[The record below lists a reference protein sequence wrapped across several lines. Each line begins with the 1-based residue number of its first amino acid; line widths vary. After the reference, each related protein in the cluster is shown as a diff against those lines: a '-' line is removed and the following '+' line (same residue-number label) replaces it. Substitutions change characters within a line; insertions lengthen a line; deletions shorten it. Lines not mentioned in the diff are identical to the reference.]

1 MEALLAEL
9 RILESKIREYNEKPQ
24 RYYQSKI
31 VGQLNK
37 DEIFE
42 SVEWN
47 EKYFLIT
54 LTFDPKVVINL
65 DEYGQRHRLL
75 LIINELSNY
84 KYYSCLEKHKSG
96 ILHAHI
102 MLQSDDIHS
111 IEDILYKNKKHIT
124 KSFKL
129 NPAIQIKTVKQT
141 KVDIQRTYD
150 YIFDDKKD
158 HPIYKYIKINI

>member
-1 MEALLAEL
+1 MEALIAEL
-9 RILESKIREYNEKPQ
+9 RILEAKIKAYNEKPQ

-37 DEIFE
+37 DDYFN
-42 SVEWN
+42 SVDYT

-54 LTFDPKVVINL
+54 LTFDPKVVVNL
-65 DEYGQRHRLL
+65 DEYGQRQRLL
-75 LIINELSNY
+75 NIISELGDY

-111 IEDILYKNKKHIT
+111 VEDILNKNKKHIT

-129 NPAIQIKTVKQT
+129 NPSIQIKVVKQT
-141 KVDIQRTYD
+141 KKDIERTYD

-158 HPIYKYIKINI
+158 HPIYKYLKINI